1 MSGIDDLQPE
11 DAELVESIM
20 ESHGYESLK
29 ETQRL
34 AFEDG
39 ITEPGNHL
47 LVAETGNGKTLCAEA
62 VAKKRLEDGKRV
74 AYLVPSRQL
83 VRAKKE
89 SIQEWAEDE
98 YKVWSGPR
106 AYQSADVVVATF
118 DSFYR
123 AILQNRGNARSL
135 DLAILDDFH
144 EIYGGFRGPEIEKA
158 IAASMYEGIEIFAL
172 SATLGNPE
180 DLAEW
185 MDADLTV
192 SPEGRQIPIR
202 EQIEPVQRQDKGE
215 AIVDLLRREQDK
227 GPFLVFNYAK
237 PWTQSRAEA
246 VADTRLFAD
255 LSDRDFHSELRNK
268 IDGEMTETLRDLA
281 RMMSR
286 GVAFHHADLPN
297 DVKHWIEDLYADG
310 ELGCLFATTTIAYGF
325 DAPVQSVVVADI
337 TRGPHYVGV
346 YEYVQWIG
354 RAARPGYGYDEG
366 YAFTL
371 TDTPEET
378 KERFFEPH
386 RVLEDVT
393 THIENDVAFQWLLL
407 ELIATGWD
415 TPHEIEAFVKE
426 MLYWEQMEQI
436 GAWGRQRDN
445 RDQRLNDRLRETANW
460 LEEYDFVIE
469 KDTARQ
475 FEPTALGQG
484 SVEFSFNSFVSAPL
498 SSLRTFY
505 DWLEETPHEDVTP
518 LHLIDRVARQFDR
531 TINASESDVNPELQ
545 GLLQEHDL
553 PIDDAAITAG
563 VIYWYWMSNFDNT
576 QIENRAGI
584 DPTYLPSTTRKL
596 SDTID
601 ATKYLMDASPDA
613 RKPDWF
619 DTLVFRVERGVR
631 SEEVPFVENIR
642 GLGRYRVR
650 QLRRYVEGSNVIGAG
665 ELEGDSLW
673 GLLQALFDRVGDS
686 NQFEDVLKGNI
697 SGIGPS
703 TAQGIREFVET
714 AEVSDEYHQD
724 DNDWEAVR
732 PSSEPPEDDGGFSR
746 ATRLDEF

>member
-1 MSGIDDLQPE
+1 MSGLDDLPPE
-11 DAELVESIM
+11 DASLVESIM
-20 ESHGYESLK
+20 DSHGFESLK
-29 ETQRL
+29 KTQEL

-39 ITEPGNHL
+39 ILTTGNHL

-62 VAKKRLEDGKRV
+62 VAKKRLEEGNRV

-89 SIQEWAEDE
+89 SIQEWAEDD
-98 YKVWSGPR
+98 YTVWSGAQ

-123 AILQNRGNARSL
+123 AILQNRGNARNL

-158 IAASMYEGIEIFAL
+158 IAASMYEGIELFAL

-180 DLAEW
+180 ELADW

-202 EQIEPVQRQDKGE
+202 EHVEPVQRQDKGE

-227 GPFLVFNYAK
+227 APFLVFNYAK
-237 PWTQSRAEA
+237 PWTQSRAES
-246 VADTRLFAD
+246 VAQTRLFTG
-255 LSDRDFHSELRNK
+255 LSDRDFHDELRDK
-268 IDGEMTETLRDLA
+268 IDGEMTDTLRDLA

-310 ELGCLFATTTIAYGF
+310 EIGCLFATTTIAYGF

-366 YAFTL
+366 FAFTL
-371 TDTPEET
+371 TDAPEET
-378 KERFFEPH
+378 KERFFEPN

-393 THIENDVAFQWLLL
+393 THIETDIAFQWLLL

-415 TPHEIEAFVKE
+415 TPHEIEAFIKE

-436 GAWGRQRDN
+436 GAWGRQRTN

-460 LEEYDFVIE
+460 LEEHEFIIE

-475 FEPTALGQG
+475 FDPTALGDG
-484 SVEFSFNSFVSAPL
+484 SVEFAFNSFVSAPL

-505 DWLEETPHEDVTP
+505 DWLEEMPHDEITP

-531 TINASESDVNPELQ
+531 TVNASESAVKSELS
-545 GLLQEHDL
+545 GLLQEHD
-553 PIDDAAITAG
+553 PPVDEAGITAG
-563 VIYWYWMSNFDNT
+563 IVYWFWMSNFDNT
-576 QIENRAGI
+576 QIENRTGI

-596 SDTID
+596 SDAID
-601 ATKYLMDASPDA
+601 ATKYLMEASPNA

-619 DTLVFRVERGVR
+619 DTLIFRVERGVR

-650 QLRRYVEGSNVIGAG
+650 RLRRYVEESDVVGAG
-665 ELEGDSLW
+665 ELEGETLW
-673 GLLQALFDRVGDS
+673 ELLQGLYDSIGDS
-686 NQFEDVLKGNI
+686 TQFEDVLKGNVT
-697 SGIGPS
+697 GIGPA
-703 TAQGIREFVET
+703 TAKRVREFLEN
-714 AEVSDEYHQD
+714 AEISDEYSQND
-724 DNDWEAVR
+724 DWGTVR
-732 PSSEPPEDDGGFSR
+732 PSTEQPEESDGFSR
-746 ATRLDEF
+746 ATRLDDF

>member
-1 MSGIDDLQPE
+1 MSGLDDLQPE
-11 DAELVESIM
+11 DASLVESIM
-20 ESHGYESLK
+20 DSHGFDSLK
-29 ETQRL
+29 KTQEL

-39 ITEPGNHL
+39 ILETGNHL

-62 VAKKRLEDGKRV
+62 VAKKRLEQGNRV

-98 YKVWSGPR
+98 YTVWSGAQ

-123 AILQNRGNARSL
+123 AILQNRGNARNL

-158 IAASMYEGIEIFAL
+158 IAASMYEGIELFAL
-172 SATLGNPE
+172 SATLGNPDE
-180 DLAEW
+180 LAEW

-202 EQIEPVQRQDKGE
+202 EHVEPVQRQNKGE

-237 PWTQSRAEA
+237 PWTQSRAES
-246 VADTRLFAD
+246 VAQTRLFTG
-255 LSDRDFHSELRNK
+255 LSDRDFHAELRDK
-268 IDGEMTETLRDLA
+268 IDGEMTDTLRDLA

-297 DVKHWIEDLYADG
+297 DVKHWVEDLYEDG

-366 YAFTL
+366 FAFTL
-371 TDTPEET
+371 TDAPEET

-393 THIENDVAFQWLLL
+393 THIEIDIAFQWLLL

-415 TPHEIEAFVKE
+415 TPHEIEAFIKE
-426 MLYWEQMEQI
+426 MLYWQQMEQI
-436 GAWGRQRDN
+436 GAWGRQRTN
-445 RDQRLNDRLRETANW
+445 RDQRLNDRLRETADW
-460 LEEYDFVIE
+460 LEEHEFIIE

-475 FEPTALGQG
+475 FEPTALGDG
-484 SVEFSFNSFVSAPL
+484 SVEFAFNSFVSAPL

-505 DWLEETPHEDVTP
+505 DWLEEASHDEITP
-518 LHLIDRVARQFDR
+518 LYLIDRVARQFDR
-531 TINASESDVNPELQ
+531 TVNASESAVKSELS

-553 PIDDAAITAG
+553 PVDEAGITAG
-563 VIYWYWMSNFDNT
+563 VVYWFWMSNFDNT
-576 QIENRAGI
+576 QIENRTGI
-584 DPTYLPSTTRKL
+584 DPTYLPSTARKL
-596 SDTID
+596 SDVID
-601 ATKYLMDASPDA
+601 ATKYLMDASPNA

-650 QLRRYVEGSNVIGAG
+650 RLRRYVEGSDVVGMG
-665 ELEGDSLW
+665 ELEGETLW
-673 GLLQALFDRVGDS
+673 ELLQELYDGIGDS
-686 NQFEDVLKGNI
+686 TQFEDVLKGNVT
-697 SGIGPS
+697 GIGPA
-703 TAQGIREFVET
+703 TAKRVREFLENVEI
-714 AEVSDEYHQD
+714 SDEFGQKD
-724 DNDWEAVR
+724 DWGTVR
-732 PSSEPPEDDGGFSR
+732 PSSERPEESDGFSH
-746 ATRLDEF
+746 ATRLDDF

>member
-1 MSGIDDLQPE
+1 MSGVDDLRPE
-11 DAELVESIM
+11 DAKLVESIM
-20 ESHGYESLK
+20 DTHGYDSLK
-29 ETQRL
+29 KTQRL
-34 AFEDG
+34 AFEDE
-39 ITEPGNHL
+39 IIESGNHL

-62 VAKKRLEDGKRV
+62 VAKKRLENGNRV

-89 SIQEWAEDE
+89 SIQEWAEDD
-98 YKVWSGPR
+98 YRVSSGSQ
-106 AYQSADVVVATF
+106 AYRSADVVVATF

-123 AILQNRGNARSL
+123 AILQNRGNARNL

-158 IAASMYEGIEIFAL
+158 IAASMYEGIELFAL
-172 SATLGNPE
+172 SATLGNPKE
-180 DLAEW
+180 LAEW

-192 SPEGRQIPIR
+192 SPEGREIPIR
-202 EQIEPVQRQDKGE
+202 EHIEPVQHQDKGE
-215 AIVDLLRREQDK
+215 AIVDLLRREREK
-227 GPFLVFNYAK
+227 GPFLVFNYLK
-237 PWTQSRAEA
+237 PWTQSRAET
-246 VADTRLFAD
+246 VAQTRLFAD
-255 LSDRDFHSELRNK
+255 LSGRDFHRELRNK
-268 IDGEMTETLRDLA
+268 IEGEMTDTLRDLA

-337 TRGPHYVGV
+337 TRGPNYVGV

-366 YAFTL
+366 HAFTL
-371 TDTPEET
+371 TDSPDET

-393 THIENDVAFQWLLL
+393 THIESDVAFQWLLL
-407 ELIATGWD
+407 ELMSTGWN
-415 TPHEIEAFVKE
+415 TPHEIEAYIKE
-426 MLYWEQMEQI
+426 MLYWEQMERI

-460 LEEYDFVIE
+460 LEEHAFVIE
-469 KDTARQ
+469 KDTARE
-475 FEPTALGQG
+475 FEPTALGDG

-518 LHLIDRVARQFDR
+518 LRLIDRVARQFDKSM
-531 TINASESDVNPELQ
+531 NVSESDVNPELQ

-553 PIDDAAITAG
+553 PIDAPAITAG
-563 VIYWYWMSNFDNT
+563 VVYWYWMSNFDNT
-576 QIENRAGI
+576 EIETRAGI

-596 SDTID
+596 SDTVD
-601 ATKYLMDASPDA
+601 ATKYLMNASPNA
-613 RKPDWF
+613 RRPDWF
-619 DTLVFRVERGVR
+619 DSIVFRLERGVR

-650 QLRRYVEGSNVIGAG
+650 QLRRYVEADDVLGAG
-665 ELEGDSLW
+665 ELEGDRLW
-673 GLLQALFDRVGDS
+673 TLLQALYDRVG
-686 NQFEDVLKGNI
+686 NAAQFEDVLQGNI
-697 SGIGPS
+697 SGIGPA
-703 TAQGIREFVET
+703 TAERIREFIET
-714 AEVSDEYHQD
+714 AEVPNENSAEG
-724 DNDWEAVR
+724 NDWDGVR
-732 PSSEPPEDDGGFSR
+732 PTPDPPEKDGGYSR
-746 ATRLDEF
+746 ASRLDEF